1 MVYLPVDLTTKDPHL
16 ALTKFNS
23 GHGVVMIDL
32 NKVDP
37 KSVLDVSSGNVPG
50 ASARNTV
57 VRAYARN
64 NREVLIERWVP
75 PVAVQIIQ

>member
-1 MVYLPVDLTTKDPHL
+1 
-16 ALTKFNS
+16 
-23 GHGVVMIDL
+23 MIDL